1 MKKLLLFIGM
11 IAILTVGYSQNKNSD
26 LSTVTKKYVKPELEP
41 DGSKDY
47 LIGEKYQ
54 SYISTGTSILDVQ
67 TYSSIQQR
75 INAFDDGTIGVTWM
89 MSNNSTSWD
98 DRGTAYNYF
107 DGTEW
112 GEYPTERLESK
123 RTGFPNYTDLGAN
136 GEVNVSHAIV
146 DGGSDFG
153 VLVARRLE
161 KGTGEWEEF
170 FVSGPDAGVQFVW
183 PKVMTS
189 GDDNMTIHLLG
200 TTYGDEYNGQENAL
214 LYYRSLDGGETWDIS
229 SMVFDEIGPDV
240 FPKID
245 AETYI
250 WAEPK
255 GETIAFGVGFAGGNA
270 YIFKSLNSG
279 DTWDCTPVFETP
291 WGGDVP
297 ADTDNYGSGDG
308 AFSLAMDDDDV
319 VHVVFG
325 RMRHSFQGGESYFMP
340 YTEGVIYWNENMDV
354 LDTTIVSSYTLDYLI
369 DNGNLIGWVMPFEGS
384 YELSGFG
391 ETQQSLTTYPEI
403 AIDNNGDIFVVYSGV
418 CVEYVFADEHYRHI
432 WATSSKDNGFSWTE
446 SVDLNSDILYS
457 WSECMFP
464 DIDLTSFDDG
474 LLHILFQQDNLPGW
488 CYWLGSTEPTTN
500 YFDYA
505 AVQKEVVI
513 GVENNLSA
521 STFVVEDCFPNPTNG
536 KVKFEFSISENNS
549 VSYSL
554 SNILGQIVD
563 NKELGKYSAGT
574 HRFSLDYSDLN
585 SGTYFYTIESADKK
599 ITKKLVVK

>member
-11 IAILTVGYSQNKNSD
+11 IAILTVGYSQNKKSD

-153 VLVARRLE
+153 ILVARRLE
-161 KGTGEWEEF
+161 KGTGEWEES
-170 FVSGPDAGVQFVW
+170 FVSGPEDGVQFVW
-183 PKVMTS
+183 PKVMTN

-240 FPKID
+240 FPTIA

-308 AFSLAMDDDDV
+308 AFSLALDDDDM

-325 RMRHSFQGGESYFMP
+325 RMRHNFQAGESYFMP

-403 AIDNNGDIFVVYSGV
+403 AIDNKGDIFVVYSGV

-464 DIDLTSFDDG
+464 DVDLTSFDDG

-488 CYWLGSTEPTTN
+488 CYWLDNTEPTTN

-536 KVKFEFSISENNS
+536 EVKFEFSISENNS